1 MLTKC
6 NMKPMLLPA
15 QLQQTTMSEE
25 LFSHPGFSKLCEA
38 LSVFNPFEVLGLET
52 YELRHTKTLAW
63 LLDPKGSHNLGTAF
77 IERFLQGLPAGVAG
91 HGPANLDEA
100 RVFSELPVRNKT
112 LMLGEASS
120 PEVAEASEKDSSK
133 RIDVYVQVDST
144 FFLAIEAKIGAN
156 EHGDQLQ
163 HYREAVQKQA
173 GGSASAT
180 TLLLYLT
187 LDGAA
192 PAQQAESDAWT
203 AISWSDHVLAPLL
216 AMLQAGPQAGDCAG
230 QRGPNVMHFL
240 SDYLRTL
247 QKVTGSRDFA
257 PRVLAEDLL
266 KEEDY
271 EGPIGSMLKT
281 FHGQNAEA
289 KARLELQLKGVKGG
303 LEAAQLLQ
311 AVESDLRGRVCDR
324 LASQIVRDDWVRIGS
339 RAKKQQRQ
347 SAAST
352 KIDFVTP
359 TMAKLMGTIK
369 PRFFFRLD
377 IRRAN
382 TIELKLFYE
391 DPQCAEDNETLPSP
405 QRELMTWP
413 VAEGKEEW
421 AALTGKN
428 WNLGQKVPKD
438 GIGQKMA
445 LMTFGG
451 APKTIVRP
459 HPEPKD
465 IEQVQDWL
473 AKVVRFVDRKIDA
486 MSGAA
491 PA

>member
-1 MLTKC
+1 
-6 NMKPMLLPA
+6 
-15 QLQQTTMSEE
+15 MSEE

-38 LSVFNPFEVLGLET
+38 LSVFNPFEVLGLES

-91 HGPANLDEA
+91 QLPVNLDAA
-100 RVFSELPVRNKT
+100 RVFSELPVRKKT

-120 PEVAEASEKDSSK
+120 PEVAEATEKDSSK

-173 GGSASAT
+173 GDSASAT

-192 PAQQAESDAWT
+192 PVQQAERNYWT
-203 AISWSDHVLAPLL
+203 AINWSDHVLVPLQ
-216 AMLQAGPQAGDCAG
+216 AMLQASPQAGDCAG
-230 QRGPNVMHFL
+230 QPGPNVMHFL

-266 KEEDY
+266 KGEDY

-281 FHGQNAEA
+281 FHDQNAEA
-289 KARLELQLKGVKGG
+289 KARLQLQLKGVKGG
-303 LEAAQLLQ
+303 LEAASLLQ
-311 AVESDLRGRVCDR
+311 AVESDLRARVCDK
-324 LASQIVRDDWVRIGS
+324 LAFQILRDDWVRIGS
-339 RAKKQQRQ
+339 GAKTQRQ
-347 SAAST
+347 SAKST
-352 KIDFVTP
+352 KIDFMTP
-359 TMAKLMGTIK
+359 TMAKLMGTSK
-369 PRFFFRLD
+369 PQFFFRLD
-377 IRRAN
+377 IRRAK

-391 DPQCAEDNETLPSP
+391 NPQRAEGNEPLPSP
-405 QRELMTWP
+405 QRELMAWP
-413 VAEGKEEW
+413 GNEDQEEW
-421 AALTGKN
+421 PALMEEN
-428 WNLGQKVPKD
+428 WNLGQALTNGGTGK
-438 GIGQKMA
+438 KMA
-445 LMTFGG
+445 VITFGG
-451 APKTIVRP
+451 APQTIVRP

-473 AKVVRFVDRKIDA
+473 ANVVRFVDRKIDG
-486 MSGAA
+486 MPGGT

>member
-1 MLTKC
+1 
-6 NMKPMLLPA
+6 
-15 QLQQTTMSEE
+15 MSEE
-25 LFSHPGFSKLCEA
+25 LFSHPGFSKLREA

-77 IERFLQGLPAGVAG
+77 IERFVRGLPAGVAG
-91 HGPANLDEA
+91 HVPANLDAA

-120 PEVAEASEKDSSK
+120 PEVAEAAEQDSSK

-173 GGSASAT
+173 GGLASAR

-192 PAQQAESDAWT
+192 PAQQAERDYWT
-203 AISWSDHVLAPLL
+203 PIDWSGHVLAPLQ
-216 AMLQAGPQAGDCAG
+216 AMLQASPQAGDCAG
-230 QRGPNVMHFL
+230 QPGPNVMHFL

-271 EGPIGSMLKT
+271 EGPIGNMLKT

-289 KARLELQLKGVKGG
+289 KARLELQLKGLKGG
-303 LEAAQLLQ
+303 LEAAKLLQ
-311 AVESDLRGRVCDR
+311 AVESDLRARVCDT
-324 LASQIVRDDWVRIGS
+324 LASHIVRDDWVRIGS
-339 RAKKQQRQ
+339 GAKRQRQ
-347 SAAST
+347 SATST
-352 KIDFVTP
+352 KIDFMTP
-359 TMAKLMGTIK
+359 TMAKLMGTGK
-369 PRFFFRLD
+369 PQFFFRLD
-377 IRRAN
+377 IRRAK
-382 TIELKLFYE
+382 TVELKLFFE
-391 DPQCAEDNETLPSP
+391 NPQCVEDKETLPSL
-405 QRELMTWP
+405 QRKLMAWP
-413 VAEGKEEW
+413 GNKSKEEW
-421 AALTGKN
+421 PAFMEEH
-428 WNLGQKVPKD
+428 WNLGQKIPKG

-445 LMTFGG
+445 LTTFGG
-451 APKTIVRP
+451 VPRTILRP
-459 HPEPKD
+459 HPEPKE
-465 IEQVQDWL
+465 IRQAQDWL
-473 AKVVRFVDRKIDA
+473 ANVVRFVDRKIDG
-486 MSGAA
+486 MSGGA